1 MFVLLFVSALSFV
14 PRCLVESLRSEGFL
28 FNGLNDYES
37 CSSTLCSSCGW
48 WRAATTQRHFSCS
61 TVFFEPLQYEVRPET
76 SVPQKVQTHFPTTW
90 RPTFLSVPW
99 NLSASN
105 YSASEKPTYE
115 RSAVPKVLSSPVP
128 LSSCLFLHHG
138 ACGLD
143 GLETS

>member
-1 MFVLLFVSALSFV
+1 MIMRVVA
-14 PRCLVESLRSEGFL
+14 PRCALLVVGGALPQPSVISAVARCFL
-28 FNGLNDYES
+28 
-37 CSSTLCSSCGW
+37 
-48 WRAATTQRHFSCS
+48 Q
-61 TVFFEPLQYEVRPET
+61 PLQYEVRPET

>member
-1 MFVLLFVSALSFV
+1 MKSGWKPVCHRKLRRIFPQLGDKLFF
-14 PRCLVESLRSEGFL
+14 RYR
-28 FNGLNDYES
+28 
-37 CSSTLCSSCGW
+37 
-48 WRAATTQRHFSCS
+48 
-61 TVFFEPLQYEVRPET
+61 
-76 SVPQKVQTHFPTTW
+76 
-90 RPTFLSVPW
+90 